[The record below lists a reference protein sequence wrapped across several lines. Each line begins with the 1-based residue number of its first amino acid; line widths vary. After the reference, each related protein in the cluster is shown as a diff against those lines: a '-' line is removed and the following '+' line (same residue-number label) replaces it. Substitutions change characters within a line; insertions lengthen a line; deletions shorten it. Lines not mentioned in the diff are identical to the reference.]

1 MPSPK
6 PGVIRGSGDVQ
17 VGQADMT
24 EIRPLTAD
32 DIPAIGTLFQR
43 VFRNPRDPAPAAL
56 LDCMRELFFDHP
68 WRDPAI
74 QSQVY
79 VTPEGEVGGYVGVI
93 PLRMRLKGRV
103 LSAAA
108 PTTIAVAEPAKN
120 PMAGALLLRTFMNG
134 AQDVSVS
141 EPINPIAVGMWEKFS
156 ARAATMESM
165 EWLALFRP
173 AGFAASLAADRFPI
187 TRFGKPLARPLDR
200 VLSRYLAR
208 DPHRVTA
215 QKQAEARDLPRAEFI
230 PAFIA
235 LADEAYDLRPDWDEH
250 SLGWQLRHASGNRK
264 RGPLQHRL
272 VVDAKE
278 RVIGGYIY
286 HGHPGGVAWV
296 IQLLARPDT
305 ALAVVDAMLLH
316 LDGEGY
322 VSAKGRTQAR
332 LVEPLLKRRALL
344 FRRHSAMVHARDA
357 AITDAVHEGR
367 GITSGLAG
375 ETWTRLVSDR
385 YTP

>member
-1 MPSPK
+1 
-6 PGVIRGSGDVQ
+6 
-17 VGQADMT
+17 MT
-24 EIRPLTAD
+24 EIRPLAAE

-43 VFRNPRDPAPAAL
+43 VFRNPKDPAPEAL
-56 LDCMRELFFDHP
+56 LDCMRELFFRHP

-79 VTPEGEVGGYVGVI
+79 VTPERTIGGYIGVI

-173 AGFAASLAADRFPI
+173 AAFAASLAAERFPL
-187 TRFGKPLARPLDR
+187 TRFGRPVAGPLDR
-200 VLSRYLAR
+200 MLARYLAR

-215 QKQAEARDLPRAEFI
+215 QNQAEVQDLPRDQFI
-230 PAFIA
+230 RAFIQ
-235 LADEAYDLRPDWDEH
+235 LADEAYDLTPDWDEET
-250 SLGWQLRHASGNRK
+250 LGWQLAHASGNRK

-272 VVDAKE
+272 VVDRND

-286 HGHPGGVAWV
+286 HAHPGGVAWV
-296 IQLLARPDT
+296 IQLLSRPDT
-305 ALAVVDAMLLH
+305 ALQVVDAMLLQ
-316 LDGEGY
+316 LDAEGY

-332 LVEPLLKRRALL
+332 LVEPLLKRRALM
-344 FRRHSAMVHARDA
+344 FRRHSAMVHARDPEILA
-357 AITDAVHEGR
+357 AVHEGR
-367 GITSGLAG
+367 GITSGFAG